1 MNTVTTSV
9 NKDNNDDSIKDNT
22 SELVLLGY
30 DGILVKLVNTDAQAS
45 AKHSSEVSFRIGIVS
60 IGNSLGPV
68 LYAKLVNGERIRESV
83 NFRTLLAL
91 VGSGADVAI
100 LLDSVH
106 VVHEL
111 FSNSV

>member
-22 SELVLLGY
+22 STNVENNNKRVPAKINDIERQIFEGKLVLLGY

-45 AKHSSEVSFRIGIVS
+45 AKHSSEVSFRI
-60 IGNSLGPV
+60 
-68 LYAKLVNGERIRESV
+68 
-83 NFRTLLAL
+83 AL
-91 VGSGADVAI
+91 VGSGADVVI

-106 VVHEL
+106 VVHER